1 MKKKT
6 TKQRSPKRRR
16 PIKGRKRQYRIR
28 NWSEYNAALVRRGS
42 LTVWLDEGAAS
53 SWLEQQVSGQ
63 RGASRFYSDG
73 AIEIALTL
81 KAVYRLTLRAT
92 EGLMTSLLS
101 LAGLYEL
108 PVPDY
113 STLCRRQKTLPVVID
128 EQKERTAAIHL
139 VVDSTGCKVYGEG
152 EWKVRQHGY
161 GKRRTWLKLHL
172 GINENNGEIRTAVL
186 TDNSVGDAETLPDL
200 LEQVE
205 EPLSQVSG
213 DGIYDTL
220 GCYRALEKRSQ
231 EQGQDLKV
239 TIPPRHT
246 ARILHHGNKNG
257 ARHAR
262 DENLRCTRKIGRKAW
277 KEESGYHRRSLAET
291 TMFRLKQQFGERL
304 SARNFKSQA
313 TEVFLRCRILNIMN
327 ALGKPVSV
335 CLSPT

>member
-1 MKKKT
+1 LKK
-6 TKQRSPKRRR
+6 Q
-16 PIKGRKRQYRIR
+16 KRQYRIR
-28 NWSEYNAALVRRGS
+28 NWNEYNAALVKRGS
-42 LTVWLDEGAAS
+42 LTIWVDEAAAS
-53 SWLEQQVSGQ
+53 LWLEPQSNGL

-81 KAVYRLTLRAT
+81 KAVFRLPLRAT
-92 EGLMTSLLS
+92 EGFLASILS
-101 LAGLYEL
+101 LMGFHEL

-128 EQKERTAAIHL
+128 EQRDRTAAIHL

-172 GINENNGEIRTAVL
+172 GINEGNGEIRAVVL
-186 TDNSVGDAETLPDL
+186 TNNSVGDAETLPDL
-200 LEQVE
+200 LEQLE

-220 GCYRALEKRSQ
+220 GCYEALEERRQ
-231 EQGQDLKV
+231 EQEQDLKV
-239 TIPPRHT
+239 AIPPRHT
-246 ARILHHGNKNG
+246 ARILHHGNKKG

-262 DENLRCTRKIGRKAW
+262 DENLRRIREIGRKAW
-277 KEESGYHRRSLAET
+277 KQESTYHRRSLAET
-291 TMFRLKQQFGERL
+291 TMFRFKQQFGERL
-304 SARNFKSQA
+304 SARQFKSQA

-335 CLSPT
+335 CLEQN